1 MTLPRRPAARPRAAT
16 HLIALLLALT
26 LGLAP
31 APAGQ
36 TLAWAQTPARNPID
50 HLPRLGDPSGDELSP
65 QAERQLG
72 ESIMR
77 QIRRDPAY
85 LDDAEAVDFLTRFVE
100 PLLATPAAAGQRF
113 QFFLVDDGSINAFAL
128 PGGFIG
134 VHAGLIA
141 SAQSESELASVLA
154 HEIAHVTQRHVVR
167 MIAQQRR
174 GSMLSM
180 AAMALALLAARS
192 NPQAAMGGMMLGDH
206 VMRTS
211 ALSFSRDAE
220 READR
225 LGLEMLRQAGFEPQG
240 MAAFFNRLQ
249 QATRVYDTQA
259 PVYLRTH
266 PLTTERIADIEAR
279 LPERREQAQLDSL
292 EFGLLQARL
301 RATVDSTGAGRQ
313 RAREQAE
320 IEVKALGKPPGDR
333 AADDRSAV
341 RSLSSDATKAWFGLA
356 SISAA
361 QGDARRM
368 TEALVQARAAL
379 GPASDADHPWFVRL
393 EAASRLESGDA
404 AGALD
409 RLSRAIRRFPEQRA
423 LIRLQAQ
430 ALIALPDT
438 PQAVLVLEEATRIW
452 PQDDALWR
460 MLAQAYEQRG
470 LRARAHRAAAERFVL
485 LGAFVAAADQLRR
498 AQRAGDPDFYIA
510 SMIDA
515 RLREIEPAARR
526 ELEES
531 RQAGRDP
538 Y

>member
-1 MTLPRRPAARPRAAT
+1 M
-16 HLIALLLALT
+16 IALTLALT

-36 TLAWAQTPARNPID
+36 SLAWAQAPARNPID
-50 HLPRLGDPSGDELSP
+50 HLPRLGDPSGEELSP

-113 QFFLVDDGSINAFAL
+113 QFFLVDDASINAFAL

-134 VHAGLIA
+134 VHTGLIA
-141 SAQSESELASVLA
+141 SAKSESELASVLA

-167 MIAQQRR
+167 MLAQQRR
-174 GSMLSM
+174 SSVLSM

-240 MAAFFNRLQ
+240 MSDFFNRLQ
-249 QATRVYDTQA
+249 QAMRVYDNQA
-259 PVYLRTH
+259 PAYLRTH

-279 LPERREQAQLDSL
+279 LPERKGLMPADRL

-301 RATVDSTGAGRQ
+301 QATLDSTGAGRQ
-313 RAREQAE
+313 RSREQAE
-320 IEVKALGKPPGDR
+320 LAVR
-333 AADDRSAV
+333 AVLQPSGPASRDQSAV
-341 RSLSSDATKAWFGLA
+341 KAWFGLA
-356 SISAA
+356 SIALA
-361 QGDARRM
+361 QGDVVRM
-368 TEALVQARAAL
+368 GEALTQARSALRVVSEATSGGVPGSATGFAAET
-379 GPASDADHPWFVRL
+379 ASGDTTGTDHPWFARLQAAARL
-393 EAASRLESGDA
+393 EAGDA
-404 AGALD
+404 NGALVIL
-409 RLSRAIRRFPEQRA
+409 RQALVRFPGQRA
-423 LIRLQAQ
+423 LVRLQAQ
-430 ALIALPDT
+430 ALMALPD
-438 PQAVLVLEEATRIW
+438 AALAIGALEEATRTW
-452 PQDDALWR
+452 PQDDALWL
-460 MLAQAYEQRG
+460 MLSQAYELQG

-485 LGAFVAAADQLRR
+485 LGAYLAAADQLRR
-498 AQRAGDPDFYIA
+498 AQRAADPDFYTA

-515 RLREIEPAARR
+515 RLRELEPAARR

-531 RQAGRDP
+531 RQTGRNP